1 MLVMAEKMN
10 ESAVLRMP
18 ILFSLVNPSTKG
30 SILPTISPHCCSVCI
45 TRCASG
51 ASGQRAKAGVFF
63 AAGYHLS
70 SNLRNHVGYPA
81 LQKDELITRR
91 RFWLVFNIKHS
102 FKYSICNQP
111 NLMNPLI

>member
-45 TRCASG
+45 TRWASG
-51 ASGQRAKAGVFF
+51 ASGQLAKAGVSH

-70 SNLRNHVGYPA
+70 SNLRNHVGYSA
-81 LQKDELITRR
+81 LKFITGYDRVTESSVST
-91 RFWLVFNIKHS
+91 FLET
-102 FKYSICNQP
+102 P
-111 NLMNPLI
+111 NWSVSQFQ